1 MKRTLSICLLVLL
14 LTLPSIGA
22 SAQDVPMPVPE
33 STAEMANVGEQ
44 GPQILAGGQAYSMD
58 QFVSI
63 VMQDTTVMWANLFES
78 WGEAFVPPTFVT
90 IDAGGYARS
99 SCGINAGDPLESP
112 NLSPALYCQY
122 GGELGTQSLASS
134 DVVENEFSYSPVLYV
149 SLPWLEA
156 YARSS
161 GAAPEIAVSYRLV
174 HEYSY
179 HVEYLLGYID
189 HTGGGCCDYSDEQVE
204 LWAEC
209 LTGVWAFSAYDRG
222 QLRSADVEA
231 AQVAAWGEG
240 AILPEQFGRDSMYG
254 TQQQRTSSF
263 MTGYESGSASSC
275 FADAG
280 TG

>member
-1 MKRTLSICLLVLL
+1 MLVFFLI
-14 LTLPSIGA
+14 LPSVGA
-22 SAQDVPMPVPE
+22 SAQETPLPVPE

-44 GPQILAGGQAYSMD
+44 GPQIVVGGRTYTMD

-63 VMQDTTVMWANLFES
+63 VMQDTTVMWADLFET

-90 IDAGGYARS
+90 IDPGGYARS
-99 SCGINAGDPLESP
+99 SCGINAGDPHENP
-112 NLSPALYCQY
+112 DLSPALYCQY

-134 DVVENEFSYSPVLYV
+134 EVVENEYSFSPVLYI

-161 GAAPEIAVSYRLV
+161 GVSPEVAVAYRLV
-174 HEYSY
+174 HDYSY

-189 HTGGGCCDYSDEQVE
+189 HTGGGSNDFSDEQVE

-222 QLRSADVEA
+222 ELQDADVEA
-231 AQVAAWGEG
+231 AQVGAWGEG
-240 AILPEQFGRDSMYG
+240 AMLPEQFGRDSMYG
-254 TQQQRTSSF
+254 TQQQRMSSF
-263 MTGYESGSASSC
+263 MTGYQSGSARSC

-280 TG
+280 AS